1 MQTSVA
7 SINLDGCEWPKPFPT
22 AEKEKNPNGMGLSLA
37 RLDGWESVGLFLMLL
52 QKKP

>member
-1 MQTSVA
+1 MAKTFS
-7 SINLDGCEWPKPFPT
+7 NGGKKKPPT
-22 AEKEKNPNGMGLSLA
+22 GMDLSLA